1 MIKLSYTEAAQRDLL
16 NYYGDLIDSVGSV
29 IADEGIDRIFER
41 CDDIARFPEM
51 GGRRPN
57 LDAFGLSVH
66 GVNES
71 GQTILYAR
79 RAGILHIV
87 RVLPAR

>member
-16 NYYGDLIDSVGSV
+16 SYYVKKNEELGSLL
-29 IADEGIDRIFER
+29 ADEGIDALFER
-41 CDDIARFPEM
+41 CEDIARFPEM
-51 GGRRPN
+51 GRRRPS

-71 GQTILYAR
+71 DQTIFYTR
-79 RAGILHIV
+79 RGSTLHVVRIL
-87 RVLPAR
+87 ATK